1 MTPPAIVKTNA
12 IVLRISP
19 FSRTSHV
26 TTWLTP
32 DHGRVA
38 TVVKGACRPNSAFL
52 GQYDL
57 FTTCELLFYRRDFEG
72 AHAIRECAPLER
84 RDSLRT
90 DWRRV
95 SVASY
100 LCDLTYRACPAGQES
115 GPIYRLLS
123 GALDALCAN
132 PADAEGILRYELSL
146 LQTLGLMPQLT
157 LCPHCHTPDQPWTRF
172 SLASGRV
179 VCPHTGSATPGEPTV
194 TVHHGAIDALRRL
207 APAQESGVTDPRSR
221 LPTSPSR
228 GSGDPCAPPHE
239 ETAPHL
245 SLGSRRFLG
254 IFIRFHLDL
263 PSAPRRLAFELLE
276 TDPASMGRAK
286 GEKP

>member
-12 IVLRISP
+12 IVLRIRP

-57 FTTCELLFYRRDFEG
+57 FTTCELLFYRRDSEG
-72 AHAIRECAPLER
+72 AHAIRECAPIER
-84 RDSLRT
+84 RDALRA

-100 LCDLTYRACPAGQES
+100 LCDLTSRVCPAGQES
-115 GPIYRLLS
+115 GPIYQSLS

-146 LQTLGLMPQLT
+146 LQALGLMPQLT

-172 SLASGRV
+172 ALASGRV
-179 VCPHTGSATPGEPTV
+179 VCPHTGAGTPGEPTV
-194 TVHHGAIDALRRL
+194 TVHQGAINALRRL
-207 APAQESGVTDPRSR
+207 VPDLGVGRTDPRSC
-221 LPTSPSR
+221 LPPSPSPE
-228 GSGDPCAPPHE
+228 SGDPCAPLHE
-239 ETAPHL
+239 PTAPHL

-286 GEKP
+286 GERP